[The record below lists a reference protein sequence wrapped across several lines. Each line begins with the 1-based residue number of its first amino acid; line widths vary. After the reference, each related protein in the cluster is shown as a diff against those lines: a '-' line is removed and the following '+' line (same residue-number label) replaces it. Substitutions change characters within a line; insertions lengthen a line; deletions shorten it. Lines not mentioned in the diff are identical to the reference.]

1 MGRTAK
7 FTPEQFVDAALDLVA
22 AHGPTAVT
30 MSALASRLRAPIG
43 SVYHRFA
50 SRDALLARLWLQ
62 IVQSFQKG
70 FLDALRQEGGL
81 EAALYTPKWVRAHP
95 KEAKLLLVYRREELV
110 SGPWPEEIQTHAASV
125 ARELDAGIRQFAR
138 QVLGSGSK
146 SALRRTQF
154 ALIDVP
160 YAAVRRS
167 LIADEALPQE
177 VDQMVSEAYTAI
189 LGRSS

>member
-7 FTPEQFVDAALDLVA
+7 FTAEQFVDAALNLVA

-95 KEAKLLLVYRREELV
+95 KEAKLLLVYRREELI
-110 SGPWPEEIQTHAASV
+110 SGPWPEEIRTRAASV

-138 QVLGSGSK
+138 QVLGSGAK
-146 SALRRTQF
+146 SALRRTRF
-154 ALIDVP
+154 ALIDAP

-177 VDQMVSEAYTAI
+177 VDQMVSETYTAI
-189 LGRSS
+189 LGRNS

>member
-7 FTPEQFVDAALDLVA
+7 FTPEQFVDAALELVA
-22 AHGPTAVT
+22 AHGPIAVT
-30 MSALASRLRAPIG
+30 MSAVAGRLSAPIG

-70 FLDALRQEGGL
+70 FLDALRHEGGL
-81 EAALYTPKWVRAHP
+81 EAALHTPRWVRAHP
-95 KEAKLLLVYRREELV
+95 KEAKLLLVYRREELI
-110 SGPWPEEIQTHAASV
+110 SGPWPEEIQSFAASV

-138 QVLGSGSK
+138 QALGSGAK

-167 LIADEALPQE
+167 LIAGEALPQE
-177 VDQMVSEAYTAI
+177 VDQMVSETYTAI
-189 LGRSS
+189 LGRNS

>member
-7 FTPEQFVDAALDLVA
+7 FTPEQFIDAALDLVA
-22 AHGPTAVT
+22 AHGPAAVT
-30 MSALASRLRAPIG
+30 MSALANRLGAPVG

-70 FLDALRQEGGL
+70 FLNALRHEGGL
-81 EAALYTPKWVRAHP
+81 EAALYTPRWVRAHP
-95 KEAKLLLVYRREELV
+95 KEAKLLLVYRREELI
-110 SGPWPEEIQTHAASV
+110 SDPWPEEIRTRAASV

-138 QVLGSGSK
+138 QVLGSGAK
-146 SALRRTQF
+146 PALRRVQF

-177 VDQMVSEAYTAI
+177 VDQMVSETYTAI
-189 LGRSS
+189 VGRNS